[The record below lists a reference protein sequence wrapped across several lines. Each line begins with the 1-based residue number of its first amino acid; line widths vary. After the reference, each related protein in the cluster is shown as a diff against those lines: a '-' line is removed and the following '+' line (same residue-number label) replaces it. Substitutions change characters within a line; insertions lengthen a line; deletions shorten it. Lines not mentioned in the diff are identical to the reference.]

1 MKNVRILNKKKTYH
15 GKHLIHNFK
24 TLCLTGVFNN

>member
-1 MKNVRILNKKKTYH
+1 MKYVRILNKKKTY
-15 GKHLIHNFK
+15 GKHLIHDFK